1 MPALKPNNLSS
12 IPMVEVENLLTP
24 TSTSML
30 WPTTTL
36 INRQIN
42 KGNKSCFFFFFFQT
56 ESKLGQPALYS
67 KF

>member
-1 MPALKPNNLSS
+1 
-12 IPMVEVENLLTP
+12 MVEVENLLTP

-42 KGNKSCFFFFFFQT
+42 KGNKSCFFFFQT

>member
-36 INRQIN
+36 ISRQIN
-42 KGNKSCFFFFFFQT
+42 KGNKSCFFFFFQT